1 MKRFIFA
8 LAVGSA
14 ISLAGPVDRV
24 TAQTV
29 QVGTAQNAI
38 GTLVVVRPDGVQ
50 ERLQGKGSLK
60 LFENDVLM
68 TEPASQALIEFK
80 EGIQVALNENTSF
93 KILSRWE
100 KDKPVTRIIRLKHG
114 EVWAKTGEGPKALE
128 VETPVATASVRE
140 TEFNLKVQADG
151 QSVLTVIQGIVEF
164 GTPFGTCPIRPS
176 TISYGVRGKKCTK
189 PAPTDVAP
197 ATSWASPVRQ

>member
-1 MKRFIFA
+1 MKRFIIA

-197 ATSWASPVRQ
+197 LTSWSSAVRQ

>member
-14 ISLAGPVDRV
+14 ISLAGPVARV

-140 TEFNLKVQADG
+140 TEFNLKVQEDG

-197 ATSWASPVRQ
+197 ATSWASAVRQ